1 MLKFKVG
8 DRVTVKKVDGLV
20 GPALPGHRWFGP
32 GVISEVDAHDEEL
45 PYRILLDGNL
55 GPYWVFAEHVEEEMA
70 QNEPTLNT
78 HASLERVFALAVEQ
92 SKSGKGADRHGN
104 GEDLDNQPIFTLNR
118 PLGTNHGALF
128 QVLKKTTESAKLAS
142 TGRVEM
148 AKNELLGAM
157 VYAAAAYLLLE
168 PKGKEESDA

>member
-1 MLKFKVG
+1 MFKVG
-8 DRVTVKKVDGLV
+8 DRVNVKKVDGEV
-20 GPALPGHRWFGP
+20 GPALHGRICSGP
-32 GVISEVDAHDEEL
+32 GAIERVDALDQEC
-45 PYRILLDGNL
+45 PYLVLLDEDVE
-55 GPYWVFAEHVEEEMA
+55 PCWVFAQYVEAETSVTSDA
-70 QNEPTLNT
+70 VPNT

-92 SKSGKGADRHGN
+92 SQSGKGADRHGN
-104 GEDLDNQPIFTLNR
+104 GQSFDDQPIFTLNR

-142 TGRVEM
+142 TGRVGM

-168 PKGKEESDA
+168 AS